1 MPWLPLPNDKQ
12 NEGEREG
19 GGGGSEGWLR
29 GREKEHRLD
38 SRTIPD
44 SHSRSRFEQK
54 RFKQQ
59 VFFFK
64 DVGQDHCNV
73 KITRTNTVKFTQ
85 NIP

>member
-12 NEGEREG
+12 NEGERER
-19 GGGGSEGWLR
+19 GGSDGWLR

-59 VFFFK
+59 VCFLK
-64 DVGQDHCNV
+64 MWG
-73 KITRTNTVKFTQ
+73 KITAMLK
-85 NIP
+85 